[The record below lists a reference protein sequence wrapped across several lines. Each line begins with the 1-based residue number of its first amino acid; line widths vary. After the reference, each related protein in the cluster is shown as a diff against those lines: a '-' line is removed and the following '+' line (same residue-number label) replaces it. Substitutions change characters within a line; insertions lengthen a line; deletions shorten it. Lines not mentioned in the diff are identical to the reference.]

1 MLFIKLEILKSFNRK
16 QASVFA
22 VVLTSMM
29 LTACVTTTTG
39 GFIVDASEDQAAA
52 DYVQL
57 ALAYFDNNDMSGAR
71 RHANNALDVDD
82 EVSDA
87 YQVLALIA
95 EREGDRDLA
104 DSNFRRAISLD
115 RDNSRARNNYAAM
128 LFSQERY
135 RESYAQLEM
144 VASDTSYEGRA
155 LAFEGLGRS
164 ALRMGRLD
172 DARSAFQRALQLDG
186 NLFIA
191 ALELSLLE
199 FDQKDYLSARRY
211 YQSYLTIVEF
221 LQLPHT
227 PRAQLAGIQI
237 EGYFQ
242 NEELV
247 ENFTLVLSTL
257 YPSSPEYQQLQRLSD
272 AN

>member
-1 MLFIKLEILKSFNRK
+1 ML
-16 QASVFA
+16 
-22 VVLTSMM
+22 
-29 LTACVTTTTG
+29 LTACVTPTTG
-39 GFIVDASEDQAAA
+39 GFIVDASGDQAAA
-52 DYVQL
+52 DYVQR

-82 EVSDA
+82 KVSDA

-135 RESYAQLEM
+135 RESYEQLER
-144 VASDTSYEGRA
+144 VAGDTSYEGQA

-164 ALRMGRLD
+164 ALRMDQVD
-172 DARSAFQRALQLDG
+172 DARIAFQRALQLDG
-186 NLFIA
+186 NLIIA

-199 FDQKDYLSARRY
+199 FGQKDYFSARRH
-211 YQSYLTIVEF
+211 YQSYLTIIEF

-227 PRAQLAGIQI
+227 PRALLAGIQI
-237 EGYFQ
+237 EGYFE

-247 ENFTLVLSTL
+247 EILTLVLSTL
-257 YPSSPEYQQLQRLSD
+257 YSSSPEYQQLQRLSD

>member
-1 MLFIKLEILKSFNRK
+1 
-16 QASVFA
+16 
-22 VVLTSMM
+22 
-29 LTACVTTTTG
+29 
-39 GFIVDASEDQAAA
+39 
-52 DYVQL
+52 
-57 ALAYFDNNDMSGAR
+57 
-71 RHANNALDVDD
+71 
-82 EVSDA
+82 
-87 YQVLALIA
+87 
-95 EREGDRDLA
+95 
-104 DSNFRRAISLD
+104 
-115 RDNSRARNNYAAM
+115 
-128 LFSQERY
+128 
-135 RESYAQLEM
+135 
-144 VASDTSYEGRA
+144 
-155 LAFEGLGRS
+155 
-164 ALRMGRLD
+164 MGRLD

-227 PRAQLAGIQI
+227 PRALLAGIQI

-242 NEELV
+242 NEELG

>member
-1 MLFIKLEILKSFNRK
+1 M
-16 QASVFA
+16 FA

-39 GFIVDASEDQAAA
+39 GFMVDASEDQAAA

-87 YQVLALIA
+87 YKVLALIA

-128 LFSQERY
+128 LFLQERY

-227 PRAQLAGIQI
+227 PRALLAGIQI
-237 EGYFQ
+237 KGYFQ

>member
-1 MLFIKLEILKSFNRK
+1 M
-16 QASVFA
+16 
-22 VVLTSMM
+22 
-29 LTACVTTTTG
+29 
-39 GFIVDASEDQAAA
+39 VDASEDQAAA

-82 EVSDA
+82 KVSDA

-135 RESYAQLEM
+135 RESYEQLEM

-164 ALRMGRLD
+164 ALRMGSWMTRE
-172 DARSAFQRALQLDG
+172 A
-186 NLFIA
+186 
-191 ALELSLLE
+191 
-199 FDQKDYLSARRY
+199 
-211 YQSYLTIVEF
+211 
-221 LQLPHT
+221 
-227 PRAQLAGIQI
+227 
-237 EGYFQ
+237 
-242 NEELV
+242 
-247 ENFTLVLSTL
+247 
-257 YPSSPEYQQLQRLSD
+257 PSSERCS
-272 AN
+272 